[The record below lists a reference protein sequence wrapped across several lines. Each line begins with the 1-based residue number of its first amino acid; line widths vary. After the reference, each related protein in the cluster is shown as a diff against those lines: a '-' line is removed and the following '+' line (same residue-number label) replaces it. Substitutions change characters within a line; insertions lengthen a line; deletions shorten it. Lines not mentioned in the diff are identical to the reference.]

1 MMNQDTRRLSKM
13 PKDVLDEI
21 STYFLDQSVI
31 KDDDRCQRIK
41 KLTDSA
47 PYIRSNLVVS
57 LMMIP

>member
-13 PKDVLDEI
+13 PKEVLDEI
-21 STYFLDQSVI
+21 STYFLDENVI
-31 KDDDRCQRIK
+31 KDDDKCQRIK

-57 LMMIP
+57 LMTIP

>member
-1 MMNQDTRRLSKM
+1 M
-13 PKDVLDEI
+13 PKEVLDEI

-31 KDDDRCQRIK
+31 KDDDKCQRIK